1 MYIPQNHVRQA
12 VSRIGG
18 PTKAAH
24 AMGVS
29 NTTIHQWIRDNRI
42 SDIDKAKAMSQLSG
56 IKLESLRS
64 TL

>member
-1 MYIPQNHVRQA
+1 MYIANYVRQA

-29 NTTIHQWIRDNRI
+29 NTTIHQWIREDRI
-42 SDIDKAKAMSQLSG
+42 SDIDKAKAMAQLSG
-56 IKLESLRS
+56 IKLEYLRGVV
-64 TL
+64 L